1 MDSLIVGAGI
11 IGMMTAWELT
21 QAGQSVAVI
30 DKKQIGQESSW
41 AGGGILSPLYPWR
54 YPQPVQRL
62 AIWGQKMYPDLVA
75 SWYEAS
81 GIDPQWLQSGLLI
94 LDTDELSKAQQWA
107 SLYGYKLAHL
117 DAAQIAELAPG
128 INHQGEAIWLPEIG
142 QVRNPRLVKAIR
154 TSLLNAGV
162 TFYEQTC
169 VEEFLLDGERVI
181 GVNAQQEGQSP
192 APIYADNTIVAGGA
206 WTARLLKN
214 LDMELPIE
222 PVKGQM
228 LMFNAKPGMLK
239 QIVLNNDRY
248 LIPRK
253 DGRILVGSTLEKTG
267 FDKSTSEA
275 AHADLYYTAVDM
287 LPALESVKVEKQW
300 AGLRPSSPQGIPF
313 IYRPD
318 QYKGLYVN
326 AGQYRNGVVLG
337 PASAHFLV
345 DIILE
350 RPPIADI
357 ESYQPVA
364 AGEMLAV

>member
-21 QAGQSVAVI
+21 QAGQSVAII
-30 DKKQIGQESSW
+30 DKQQIGQESSW

-54 YPQPVQRL
+54 YPPPVQRL

-81 GIDPQWLQSGLLI
+81 GIDPQWQQSGLLT
-94 LDTDELSKAQQWA
+94 LDTDELGKAQSWA
-107 SLYGYKLAHL
+107 NLYGHKLEYL
-117 DAAQIAELAPG
+117 EGSKIDELAPG
-128 INHQGEAIWLPEIG
+128 LNHQGDAIWLPEIG

-154 TSLLNAGV
+154 ASLLAAGV
-162 TFYEQTC
+162 IFYEHCQ
-169 VEEFLLDGERVI
+169 VEEFIRDGESII
-181 GVNAQQEGQSP
+181 GVNARQEGQDTSS
-192 APIYADNTIVAGGA
+192 IYADNTIVAGGA
-206 WTARLLKN
+206 WTANLLKM
-214 LDMELPIE
+214 LDIELPIE

-228 LMFNAKPGMLK
+228 LMFKGKPGMLNR
-239 QIVLNNDRY
+239 IILNHDRY

-267 FDKSTSEA
+267 FDKSISEA
-275 AHADLYYTAVDM
+275 AHADLYYTAVDIM
-287 LPALESVKVEKQW
+287 PALDSVKVEKQW
-300 AGLRPSSPQGIPF
+300 AGLRPGSPEGIPF
-313 IYRPD
+313 IYKPE